1 MKNQILFITLIGLS
15 FGIKAQ
21 NTFPTNGNVG
31 IGTTTPSEKLHVN
44 GNILSNKLMVNDP
57 NRTIDWNTIWQSGFY
72 ESYNATNGPESGGW
86 FWGLN
91 MNHVSNSSTYKYN
104 GQIAIKN
111 SSSSPTMYFRSTN
124 RFGTG
129 TWAKIITDI
138 GNKVIISG
146 NVGIGTTNP
155 QYKLHVNSGVQLRKT
170 SIGATSASSENSWIR
185 DDWLTGSYGP
195 PKWNQATAKWVR
207 PGGTYNDMGGVVF
220 QDEGTYFIRDSSGP
234 QLEYTNNEFLE
245 KAYLFAHISTGNI
258 GIGTNTPDSGYK
270 LTVKGNISTREVR
283 VTATAGG
290 ADFVFEDTYKL
301 PTLKTVEQFITKNKH
316 LPEIASAK
324 EMEENGIHLAEMN
337 IKLLQ
342 KIEEL
347 TLYTI
352 QQQKELEA
360 QHQKNK
366 SLEARLEALEVHLKN

>member
-1 MKNQILFITLIGLS
+1 MNHKYIHMKKQHLFLLAISLIVTTLS
-15 FGIKAQ
+15 FSQVISNEAFKFSNSFGDLQMRRFVSGDLTYKRALVPSF
-21 NTFPTNGNVG
+21 N
-31 IGTTTPSEKLHVN
+31 TTT
-44 GNILSNKLMVNDP
+44 
-57 NRTIDWNTIWQSGFY
+57 NTAALLINY
-72 ESYNATNGPESGGW
+72 GGD
-86 FWGLN
+86 FSDGVRV
-91 MNHVSNSSTYKYN
+91 M
-104 GQIAIKN
+104 
-111 SSSSPTMYFRSTN
+111 
-124 RFGTG
+124 GTK
-129 TWAKIITDI
+129 TVFD
-138 GNKVIISG
+138 G

-155 QYKLHVNSGVQLRKT
+155 QHKLHVTSGVQLRKT

-270 LTVKGNISTREVR
+270 LTVKGNISTREVK

>member
-155 QYKLHVNSGVQLRKT
+155 QYKLHVNSGVRLCLR
-170 SIGATSASSENSWIR
+170 
-185 DDWLTGSYGP
+185 D
-195 PKWNQATAKWVR
+195 
-207 PGGTYNDMGGVVF
+207 
-220 QDEGTYFIRDSSGP
+220 
-234 QLEYTNNEFLE
+234 
-245 KAYLFAHISTGNI
+245 
-258 GIGTNTPDSGYK
+258 
-270 LTVKGNISTREVR
+270 
-283 VTATAGG
+283 
-290 ADFVFEDTYKL
+290 
-301 PTLKTVEQFITKNKH
+301 
-316 LPEIASAK
+316 
-324 EMEENGIHLAEMN
+324 
-337 IKLLQ
+337 Q
-342 KIEEL
+342 KP
-347 TLYTI
+347 
-352 QQQKELEA
+352 
-360 QHQKNK
+360 
-366 SLEARLEALEVHLKN
+366 

>member
-124 RFGTG
+124 RLGAG

-138 GNKVIISG
+138 GNKVIITG

-185 DDWLTGSYGP
+185 DDWLTGSYVLLP
-195 PKWNQATAKWVR
+195 LLW
-207 PGGTYNDMGGVVF
+207 
-220 QDEGTYFIRDSSGP
+220 YFIHSCSLPYVIIYVIFDRIC
-234 QLEYTNNEFLE
+234 
-245 KAYLFAHISTGNI
+245 YL
-258 GIGTNTPDSGYK
+258 
-270 LTVKGNISTREVR
+270 
-283 VTATAGG
+283 
-290 ADFVFEDTYKL
+290 
-301 PTLKTVEQFITKNKH
+301 
-316 LPEIASAK
+316 
-324 EMEENGIHLAEMN
+324 
-337 IKLLQ
+337 
-342 KIEEL
+342 
-347 TLYTI
+347 
-352 QQQKELEA
+352 
-360 QHQKNK
+360 
-366 SLEARLEALEVHLKN
+366 